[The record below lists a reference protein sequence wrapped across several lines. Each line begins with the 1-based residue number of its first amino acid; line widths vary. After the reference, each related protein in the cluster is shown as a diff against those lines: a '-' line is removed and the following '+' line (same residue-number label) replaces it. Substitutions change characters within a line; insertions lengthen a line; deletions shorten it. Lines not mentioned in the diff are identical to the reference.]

1 MTRKYDK
8 NRRPSTIIR
17 DNTVHDTYKEICE
30 ELGTLANVVS
40 KSYIYERISKRTGLC
55 VKTIAN
61 ILNHTSF
68 MEAT

>member
-1 MTRKYDK
+1 MARKYDK

-30 ELGTLANVVS
+30 ELGTIANVVS
-40 KSYIYERISKRTGLC
+40 KSYIYERISKHTGLC

-61 ILNHTSF
+61 ILNY
-68 MEAT
+68 AQYVKL